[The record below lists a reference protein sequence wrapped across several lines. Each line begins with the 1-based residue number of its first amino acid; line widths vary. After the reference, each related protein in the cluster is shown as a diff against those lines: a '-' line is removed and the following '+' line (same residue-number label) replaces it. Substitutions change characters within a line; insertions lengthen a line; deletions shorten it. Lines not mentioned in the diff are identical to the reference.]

1 MNLSLKIQLR
11 RRIAF
16 TLIELLV
23 VIAIIAILAAMLLP
37 ALAKAKSK
45 ALQTSCLSSM
55 KQLALAYYMYAGD
68 NQDNLPSNDRF
79 PPADVYYW
87 LRGIVSSGTDAT
99 NINYIKAGALWP
111 YNNNVEIYRCPA
123 DQTSVT
129 LGGIKMRRVR
139 SWSINGFMNGND
151 AELLNAFPGFANNK
165 KLGQILHPG
174 PSDAIVFCE
183 EGPTLD
189 DGNFGFNPNTT
200 GNTWINVPAF
210 YHGSSTDFAF
220 ADGHAEKRRWV
231 NPETLRLNSASQADS
246 SSDKRDLRWLQSHIA
261 TLP

>member
-1 MNLSLKIQLR
+1 MSQTPKNQMR
-11 RRIAF
+11 RCVAF

-45 ALQTSCLSSM
+45 ALQVSCLSSM
-55 KQLALAYYMYAGD
+55 KQLGLAYYMYAGD
-68 NQDNLPSNDRF
+68 NNDALPSNDRF
-79 PPADVYYW
+79 PPANTYYW
-87 LRGIVSSGTDAT
+87 LRGNVSSGTDAT
-99 NINYIKAGALWP
+99 NVSYIKAGALWP

-123 DQTSVT
+123 DQTMVT
-129 LGGIKMRRVR
+129 LGGMKMRRVR

-151 AELLNAFPGFANNK
+151 TELATAFPGFINNK
-165 KLGQILHPG
+165 KLSNIRNPG

-189 DGNFGFNPNTT
+189 DGNFGFNPSTT

-210 YHGSSTDFAF
+210 YHGNSTDFAF

-231 NPETLRLNSASQADS
+231 NGETLKLNAAWQADA
-246 SSDKRDLRWLQSHIA
+246 SSDQRDLRWMQNHIA